1 MDFEN
6 LLDEVRKGRMVV
18 VVDERDGSAE
28 VCLAASKTTPDAIN
42 FMATH
47 ARGLVCLA
55 LTDEKLRSLGISLVA
70 GEGSARRTYG
80 VSIEAKRGVTTGISA
95 ADRATTILAEIGR
108 AHV

>member
-1 MDFEN
+1 MDFQN
-6 LLDEVRKGRMVV
+6 LLDEVRGGQMVV
-18 VVDERDGSAE
+18 VVDERDGSGE
-28 VCLAASKTTPDAIN
+28 VCLAASMTTPEAIN

-80 VSIEAKRGVTTGISA
+80 VSIEARRGVTTGISA
-95 ADRATTILAEIGR
+95 ADRATTILAAVAED
-108 AHV
+108 